1 MRLIKKQ
8 QRRVRNMGQPGYGSS
23 KGKPRRRYFGL
34 VFLAMLVLVGLG
46 AYLSLGPSE
55 ESSDGTSDEAEV
67 PAAVEQA
74 PEEPAVESGND
85 EATTAI
91 PTDPTMRLTIPK
103 LGIHDALVLDDVSEE
118 GGLASGVGHLP
129 GTGFPWLEG
138 SNTYIAGHRLGYEGT
153 PSYHIFYNL
162 PSLAQGDEVILQDS
176 LGQVYT
182 YRVSEVLQVLPTDLT
197 VTDPLPGRDVVSLQT
212 CIENFGDFAT
222 LGPNWNVC
230 LIVHADRVD

>member
-1 MRLIKKQ
+1 MRLIKEQ
-8 QRRVRNMGQPGYGSS
+8 QRRIRGMGQPGYVSS
-23 KGKPRRRYFGL
+23 KGKPRRRYSGL

-46 AYLSLGPSE
+46 AYLSSGPLEETSDGPS
-55 ESSDGTSDEAEV
+55 DKVDAPV
-67 PAAVEQA
+67 AVEQA
-74 PEEPAVESGND
+74 PKEPAAEGGND

-91 PTDPTMRLTIPK
+91 PTDPKMRLTIPK
-103 LGIHDALVLDDVSEE
+103 LGIRDALVLDDVSEE

-129 GTGFPWLEG
+129 DTDFPWLER

-153 PSYHIFYNL
+153 PSYHIFYDL
-162 PSLAQGDEVILQDS
+162 PSLAQGDEIILQDS
-176 LGQVYT
+176 LSQVYT

-222 LGPNWNVC
+222 LGPNWNVR